1 MAKLMKLFLTL
12 LLLSGMAAAGSYGVA
27 YLAQGKIVGPQP
39 LELGAQAT
47 RFATDG
53 IATLPGT
60 PKAWIFTYGPTK
72 IPGMKQVEIYVSP
85 LGSVLGTNPKDFAA
99 RLQAYRAAQSPD

>member
-47 RFATDG
+47 RFATEG
-53 IATLPGT
+53 IPTLPGA
-60 PKAWIFTYGPTK
+60 PKAWVFSYGPTK
-72 IPGMKQVEIYVSP
+72 VPGMKQVEIFVSP
-85 LGSVLGTNPKDFAA
+85 LGSVLGTIPKDFAT